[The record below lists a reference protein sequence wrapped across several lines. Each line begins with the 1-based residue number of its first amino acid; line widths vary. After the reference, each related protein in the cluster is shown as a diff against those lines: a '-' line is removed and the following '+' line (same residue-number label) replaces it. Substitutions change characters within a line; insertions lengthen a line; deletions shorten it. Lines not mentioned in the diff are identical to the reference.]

1 MLKSLVKNGMFGRAS
16 TGFGLDVGSS
26 AVKVVQLAPRNGGFA
41 LQAIA
46 ILPLPADAIADG
58 AIKDP
63 PAVVEAVKEAVA
75 RAGIK
80 TREATIAI
88 SGRELII
95 KKVQIPEIPRKELH
109 DAVQL
114 EAEHHIP
121 FAIDEVFVDYH
132 VVGAHD
138 GSMDLILVAVKKSK
152 VMEYLSVVEEAG
164 LEPLT
169 VDVDGFALSNQY
181 EVNYPDDAGEAVALI
196 DLGASIMKTNVMKG
210 GTTLFARDIP
220 FGGAHYT
227 QAISQRLHIPFA
239 QAETAKLGRDSEVK
253 WESLVPA
260 LEEVSRELAL
270 EVQRTFDYFASTAE
284 SEPISK
290 IVLAGG
296 CAQLPGL
303 TDYLSSTWGIPVE
316 LCKPF
321 ERIAFDPVHA
331 AEIAEAGPSL
341 AVAVGLAL
349 RRPGDKSA

>member
-1 MLKSLVKNGMFGRAS
+1 MWKNLLKGGLFGKAPAA
-16 TGFGLDVGSS
+16 FGLDVGSS
-26 AVKVVQLAPRNGGFA
+26 SVKVVQLMPRGGGYA
-41 LQAIA
+41 LQAIGMA
-46 ILPLPADAIADG
+46 PLPPDTIAEG

-63 PAVVEAVKEAVA
+63 PTVVDAVKEAVG

-88 SGRELII
+88 CGRELII
-95 KKVQIPEIPRKELH
+95 KKVQIPEVPRKELH
-109 DAVQL
+109 DVVQL

-121 FAIDEVFVDYH
+121 FAVDEVFIDYH
-132 VVGAHD
+132 VVGARG
-138 GSMDLILVAVKKSK
+138 GSLDLILVAVKKSK

-164 LEPLT
+164 LEPVI

-181 EVNYPDDAGEAVALI
+181 ELNYPDDAGETVALI
-196 DLGASIMKTNVMKG
+196 DIGASIMKTNVMKG

-227 QAISQRLHIPFA
+227 QGIAQRLGISFE
-239 QAETAKLGRDSEVK
+239 QAEAAKLAKDPNVK

-260 LEEVSRELAL
+260 LEEVSRELSL

-303 TDYLSSTWGIPVE
+303 GEYLASTWGIPVE
-316 LCKPF
+316 LAKPF
-321 ERIAFDPVHA
+321 ERIEVDPAHA
-331 AEIAEAGPSL
+331 AEIGEAGPSL
-341 AVAVGLAL
+341 AVAVGLSL
-349 RRPGDKSA
+349 RRPGDKAA